1 MVSGRFLKVDLS
13 KRMDILIQV
22 LSFRFSDSQSRG
34 EKNAGRGRRQ
44 RSVERDK
51 DLGIGGNKKEER
63 EQRRKEGKGIKDSE
77 INGRAQ
83 KGASCFWAGSRLSGD
98 PCAR

>member
-22 LSFRFSDSQSRG
+22 LSSQWGGDAR
-34 EKNAGRGRRQ
+34 RGRRQ
-44 RSVERDK
+44 RAVERDK

-63 EQRRKEGKGIKDSE
+63 EQRRKEDKGIKDSE
-77 INGRAQ
+77 ISGREH
-83 KGASCFWAGSRLSGD
+83 KGGFLFLGWLKAVRRSCA
-98 PCAR
+98 C